1 MATIQIRELPEDT
14 YETIRRRARAAG
26 QSIQTYMRDQVVE
39 MAGRRT
45 KDEAW
50 AAVESAL
57 AAEDSPGPTL
67 TRILGDLADDR
78 R

>member
-1 MATIQIRELPEDT
+1 
-14 YETIRRRARAAG
+14 
-26 QSIQTYMRDQVVE
+26 MRDQVIE
-39 MAGRRT
+39 MAARRT

-57 AAEDSPGPTL
+57 ATEDSSGAAL
-67 TRILGDLADDR
+67 TDVVRALATDR